1 MLATVRR
8 RVTFI
13 AFVATAL
20 TLTAAAIVLLV
31 VLRRSLVDEVDS
43 QIANRAIDAA
53 VEIDFTNELDNA
65 GFPNDPEVFLG
76 IIERY
81 PGEEP
86 LLEIHNDD
94 VPDVNEVL
102 ALLGEDGFPGDIAWD
117 EPGDGAL
124 PSVTLTEGVDNLR
137 VVFTEVEAGSEIVV
151 AARTLDGVDRTV
163 GQVRTGALVVV
174 PILTLLVS
182 LLVYELTGR
191 ALRPVEGIRAEVET
205 ISGTDLARRVE
216 VGSRPD
222 EISRLAKTMNGMLE
236 RLESAQERQR
246 RFAGDAAHELRSPLA
261 SMKANLEVDLA
272 HPETADW
279 NRSAAHLR
287 NEVDRMQRMVEDLML
302 LARSDD
308 GARPDPSA
316 QRLVDL
322 DDLVLTE
329 AATLARPD
337 GVAIGTS
344 YVSAASVRG
353 NPDHLRRVITNLLAN
368 AVRHASSM
376 VVVTVAEQRGRAI
389 VVVDDDGAGVAP
401 EDRERVFERFVRLD
415 EARTRDA
422 GGSGLGLA
430 LAREVAQTHGGTLT
444 VDANERGGA
453 RFVLDLPAA

>member
-13 AFVATAL
+13 AFMATAA
-20 TLTAAAIVLLV
+20 TLTVAAVVLLIVL
-31 VLRRSLVDEVDS
+31 RGSLVAEVDS
-43 QIANRAIDAA
+43 QISNRAFDAA
-53 VEIDFTNELDNA
+53 VEIELTNELDNA
-65 GFPNDPEVFLG
+65 SFPNDPETFLG
-76 IIERY
+76 IVERY
-81 PGEEP
+81 PGEAP
-86 LLEIHNDD
+86 LLDIHNDEF
-94 VPDVNEVL
+94 PDVDEVL
-102 ALLGEDGFPGDIAWD
+102 GLLGESGYSGELRWD

-124 PSVTLTEGVDNLR
+124 PSVSLTEGVDNLR
-137 VVFTEVEAGSEIVV
+137 VVFTEVEPGAEIIV

-163 GQVRTGALVVV
+163 AQVRTGALFAV

-205 ISGTDLARRVE
+205 ISGSDLARRVE
-216 VGSRPD
+216 VGDRPD
-222 EISRLAKTMNGMLE
+222 EISRLAATMNGMLA

-287 NEVDRMQRMVEDLML
+287 SEVDRMQRMVEDLML
-302 LARSDD
+302 LARSDAD
-308 GARPDPSA
+308 ARPDPAA

-329 AATLARPD
+329 VASLARPD
-337 GVAIGTS
+337 GVEVGTS
-344 YVSAASVRG
+344 QVSAASVRG

-368 AVRHASSM
+368 GVRHATSM
-376 VVVTVAEQRGRAI
+376 VVVTVAERDGRAL
-389 VVVDDDGAGVAP
+389 VVVDDDGAGIAP
-401 EDRERVFERFVRLD
+401 QDRDRVFERFVRLD
-415 EARTRDA
+415 EARSRDA

-430 LAREVAQTHGGTLT
+430 LAREVAIAHGGSLS
-444 VDANERGGA
+444 VDANERNGA
-453 RFVLDLPAA
+453 RFVLSLPAA